1 MNRLVLIGNG
11 FDLNHNLKT
20 HYSDFLNWYLGGCME
35 RFFTNRIYEDC
46 LLKLE
51 NLGHSFNMGVPFM
64 DTLEQ
69 TIIAYKNLINNSRNS
84 NLKIEFRSQ
93 FFNEVFDRASI
104 NTKWVDFENHYF
116 SYLKKYSEQIRY
128 DEIHIKSYN
137 AQFEFIKLKFEE
149 YLREVT
155 NKRITQDPDKFNF
168 LEIPFV
174 KNEFTET
181 PNGIGKKPDNIY
193 ILNFNYTNTF
203 NIYAEKL
210 KENIPTQIKHI
221 HGELGND
228 KNPIIF
234 GFGDEHDKDY
244 VSFEDKKVNELF
256 KHIKSF
262 QYLKTS
268 NYQDLIRFINSDD
281 YQVCILGHS
290 CGLSDRTMLK
300 EIFEHNKCKSIKI
313 YYYKWGNESHEND
326 YVEKTYEI
334 SRHFTDKGMMRK
346 KVVSFDKSEPL
357 R

>member
-20 HYSDFLNWYLGGCME
+20 HYSDFLNWYLRGCME
-35 RFFTNRIYEDC
+35 KFFANRIYEDC

-51 NLGHSFNMGVPFM
+51 NLGHGLNMGVPYM

-84 NLKIEFRSQ
+84 TLKLEFRCD
-93 FFNEVFDRASI
+93 FFKEVFDRALL
-104 NTKWVDFENHYF
+104 NLKWVDFENHYF
-116 SYLKKYSEQIRY
+116 EYLRKYSKNIDY
-128 DEIHIKSYN
+128 DSKHIKSFN
-137 AQFEFIKLKFEE
+137 DQFEYIKLKFEE
-149 YLREVT
+149 YLKEIKKNGIVQNP
-155 NKRITQDPDKFNF
+155 NKF
-168 LEIPFV
+168 LYLANPFV
-174 KNEFTET
+174 KKEFTQT
-181 PNGIGKKPDNIY
+181 PKGIDKNPDNVY
-193 ILNFNYTNTF
+193 VLNFNYTNTF
-203 NIYAEKL
+203 KIYADKL
-210 KENIPTQIKHI
+210 KEIIPTQINHI
-221 HGELGND
+221 HGELENNY
-228 KNPIIF
+228 NPIIF

-244 VSFEDKKVNELF
+244 LSFEDKKINELF

-300 EIFEHNKCKSIKI
+300 EIFEHDKCKSIKI

-326 YVEKTYEI
+326 YIEKTYEI

-346 KVVSFDKSEPL
+346 KVVSFDKSESL
-357 R
+357 T